1 MGVPDSEET
10 PNVGNLTL
18 RKYPI
23 KARTVPTRH
32 PIALVDDD
40 PTVRR
45 ALQRILSTMD
55 YAVSPFASA
64 EEFLAAEQVGQF
76 RCLLLDIQLRGLS
89 GLELYAQLT
98 AEHRLIPVV
107 FISASAD
114 GLRAARAAAGEDS
127 EVMLKP
133 LDAESLKAAIDRSI
147 GNGHVD

>member
-1 MGVPDSEET
+1 M
-10 PNVGNLTL
+10 
-18 RKYPI
+18 PI
-23 KARTVPTRH
+23 RH

-55 YAVSPFASA
+55 YAVSPFGSA
-64 EEFLAAEQVGQF
+64 EDFLADGQIGQF

-89 GLELYAQLT
+89 GLELYAQLA
-98 AEHRLIPVV
+98 AEKRLIPII

-114 GLRAARAAAGEDS
+114 GLRAARAAAGPET

-133 LDAESLKAAIDRSI
+133 LDAENLKAAIDRSI
-147 GNGHVD
+147 GSNNGS